1 MNSTL
6 QGPKGHYL
14 IEMAKDEMYLEFD
27 FRKGMLYAKVLNYK
41 KFI

>member
-6 QGPKGHYL
+6 QGPKDYL
-14 IEMAKDEMYLEFD
+14 IKMAKDEMYLELD